1 MKENNFLRQET
12 EQKTGSNGAPA
23 PREGAPKA
31 PPSVGGEGRAWGGEL
46 YSLVQPRG
54 APSPATPRPFLR
66 PLQGPAKPRGRR
78 DRRCG
83 VSSTVV
89 QDRGSRARTH
99 THNHCSVLHSAG
111 SRAPGS
117 APVGVSCASQGEPHP
132 ASDEQGPPPSRSREA
147 PGGGRGRGVAGR
159 GSPAQKGL
167 TASCFSKE
175 SPPRLLSVPRTEYV
189 LRIAWCSPVPSRLP
203 LR

>member
-1 MKENNFLRQET
+1 M
-12 EQKTGSNGAPA
+12 
-23 PREGAPKA
+23 
-31 PPSVGGEGRAWGGEL
+31 WGGEL

-83 VSSTVV
+83 VSSPVV

-132 ASDEQGPPPSRSREA
+132 ASDEQGSPPLA
-147 PGGGRGRGVAGR
+147 AAGRRLGVAGGGGSQAGVLQPRKVSQLAVFPRRALRVCCLCR
-159 GSPAQKGL
+159 GPSMSSELMVQPRAQPAAFEVIGPHDDSADPREQAGITGPFRL
-167 TASCFSKE
+167 GDSCHIVTSATF
-175 SPPRLLSVPRTEYV
+175 
-189 LRIAWCSPVPSRLP
+189 AH
-203 LR
+203 

>member
-12 EQKTGSNGAPA
+12 EQKTGSYEAPA

-31 PPSVGGEGRAWGGEL
+31 PPSVGGEGRVWGGEL

-132 ASDEQGPPPSRSREA
+132 ASDEQGSPPLA
-147 PGGGRGRGVAGR
+147 AAGRRLGVAGGGGSQAGVLQPRKVSQLAVFPRRALRVCCLCR
-159 GSPAQKGL
+159 GPSMSSELPGAAPCPAGCL
-167 TASCFSKE
+167 
-175 SPPRLLSVPRTEYV
+175 
-189 LRIAWCSPVPSRLP
+189 
-203 LR
+203 

>member
-99 THNHCSVLHSAG
+99 THNH
-111 SRAPGS
+111 
-117 APVGVSCASQGEPHP
+117 
-132 ASDEQGPPPSRSREA
+132 
-147 PGGGRGRGVAGR
+147 
-159 GSPAQKGL
+159 
-167 TASCFSKE
+167 
-175 SPPRLLSVPRTEYV
+175 
-189 LRIAWCSPVPSRLP
+189 
-203 LR
+203 